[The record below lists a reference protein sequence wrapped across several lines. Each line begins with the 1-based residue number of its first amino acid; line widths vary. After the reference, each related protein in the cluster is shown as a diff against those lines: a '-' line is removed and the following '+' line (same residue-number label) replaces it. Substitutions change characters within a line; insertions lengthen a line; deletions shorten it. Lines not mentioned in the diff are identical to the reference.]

1 MAQSDDQSPGDKEHD
16 PTEKKL
22 SDARKKGDI
31 AKSTELL
38 AAAAYAGLLLA
49 GLTGA
54 PALDKAATAGLV
66 LLDQSP
72 EIAHLAARSARVVT
86 GGLLEAAVLPFV
98 LLLSLPA
105 GAVGLVLLSQQAI
118 VFAPDKL
125 IPKLSR
131 ISVLATAKK
140 KFGAEGLFEFGKS
153 FLKLIIVS
161 LVLTWFLIG
170 HADSILSTAA
180 LDPRQG
186 LLLLMRLIGQFLGCV
201 VVVTAAIGAL
211 DLLWQ
216 RHALARRNRMSRK
229 EVMDEMKDS
238 EGDPHTKAQRRQ
250 RGQDIAMNQ
259 MLADVATANVVIIN
273 PSHYAVALRWTKGAR
288 TAPVV
293 VAKGV
298 DEVARRI
305 REAAEAH
312 GVPLHSDPPTARLLF
327 ATVDIGNPV
336 ERDHYRAVA
345 AAIRFADA
353 MRQRARERGR

>member
-1 MAQSDDQSPGDKEHD
+1 MAESDDQGPGDKEHA
-16 PTEKKL
+16 PSEKKL
-22 SDARKKGDI
+22 AEARRKGDI
-31 AKSTELL
+31 AKSTELP
-38 AAAAYAGLLLA
+38 AAASYAGLLLA
-49 GLTGA
+49 GLLGA
-54 PALDKAATAGLV
+54 PAIDKAATAGLV
-66 LLDQSP
+66 LIDQSP
-72 EIAHLAARSARVVT
+72 EIGRLAARSARPVV
-86 GGLLEAAVLPFV
+86 GGIIETAILPFV
-98 LLLSLPA
+98 LFMAVPA
-105 GAVGLVLLSQQAI
+105 GAVVLALVSHQAI

-140 KFGAEGLFEFGKS
+140 KFGAEGLFEFAKS
-153 FLKLIIVS
+153 FLKLAIVS
-161 LVLTWFLIG
+161 LMLAWFLIG
-170 HADSILSTAA
+170 HASSILATAA
-180 LDPRQG
+180 LDPRQS
-186 LLLLMRLIGQFLGCV
+186 LLLLIALLGQFLGFV
-201 VVVTAAIGAL
+201 VVVTAVIGAV

-216 RHALARRNRMSRK
+216 RHALAQRNRMSRK

-259 MLADVATANVVIIN
+259 MLADVATANVVIVN
-273 PSHYAVALRWTKGAR
+273 PTHFAVALRWTRGAR
-288 TAPVV
+288 TAPIV

-305 REAAEAH
+305 RDAAEAH

-327 ATVDIGNPV
+327 ATVDIGKPV

>member
-1 MAQSDDQSPGDKEHD
+1 MAQSDDQSPGEKEHA

-22 SDARKKGDI
+22 SEARKKGDI
-31 AKSTELL
+31 AKSTELQ
-38 AAAAYAGLLLA
+38 ATAAYAGLLLA
-49 GLTGA
+49 GLIGG
-54 PALDKAATAGLV
+54 PAIDRAATAGRV
-66 LLDQSP
+66 LLDQAP
-72 EIAHLAARSARVVT
+72 EIAHLAARSALTVT
-86 GGLLEAAVLPFV
+86 GGLLQAAVLPFV

-105 GAVGLVLLSQQAI
+105 GAVVLALLSQQAI

-125 IPKLSR
+125 VPKLSR

-153 FLKLIIVS
+153 FLKLMVVS
-161 LVLTWFLIG
+161 LVLAWFLIG

-186 LLLLMRLIGQFLGCV
+186 LLHLMALLGQFLGCV
-201 VVVTAAIGAL
+201 VIVTAVIGAI

-216 RHALARRNRMSRK
+216 RHALAQRNRMSRK

-238 EGDPHTKAQRRQ
+238 EGDPHTKALRRQ

-259 MLADVATANVVIIN
+259 MLAEVATANVVIVN

-305 REAAEAH
+305 REAAETH

-327 ATVDIGNPV
+327 ATVDIGKPV